1 MLNHAIIE
9 KFQST
14 SKNTLVSTFLV
25 ANVFVWYLTTFT
37 FLKDVARPEDLL
49 SIVSVNFFA
58 LVLSAI
64 ISTSFG
70 RFKQRLVFLKYWVL
84 AGVLLSLLF
93 AVINLADFTI
103 LLIVAG
109 VLGVYFGLGMPVCMG
124 YYTANTEPQ
133 NRAKFS
139 GIIILLMGLGYSI
152 LSSIGTA
159 QALITASTLSIW
171 LIIGLILLT
180 SLRLPE
186 KELAPKD
193 RVSYRSIISNKTF
206 LLYIVPWFMFS
217 LVNDLTQKMNSNY
230 FGSNQFPVFFGQNF
244 FLIENILAGVSAIVC
259 GVLADKSGRK
269 RLALIA
275 FALLGLGYASLTF
288 GGYLTA
294 WFYVCVD
301 GIAWGVFSMLF
312 ILTIWGDI
320 AQEKSSEK
328 YYVLG
333 VLPYLLSNITRTFFG
348 TDIAAVMG
356 GEKSV
361 FSFAA
366 IFLFIAILPLAYA
379 PETLSDKIIKN
390 IELNEYVANALKKTK
405 KENAKNKIN
414 TPKENLEEQQKTPDT
429 WDDDSPEAIEAKKM
443 AKKYY

>member
-152 LSSIGTA
+152 LSSIGTC
-159 QALITASTLSIW
+159 
-171 LIIGLILLT
+171 
-180 SLRLPE
+180 
-186 KELAPKD
+186 
-193 RVSYRSIISNKTF
+193 
-206 LLYIVPWFMFS
+206 LLYTS
-217 LVNDLTQKMNSNY
+217 D
-230 FGSNQFPVFFGQNF
+230 
-244 FLIENILAGVSAIVC
+244 A
-259 GVLADKSGRK
+259 AD
-269 RLALIA
+269 
-275 FALLGLGYASLTF
+275 
-288 GGYLTA
+288 
-294 WFYVCVD
+294 
-301 GIAWGVFSMLF
+301 
-312 ILTIWGDI
+312 
-320 AQEKSSEK
+320 E
-328 YYVLG
+328 
-333 VLPYLLSNITRTFFG
+333 
-348 TDIAAVMG
+348 
-356 GEKSV
+356 
-361 FSFAA
+361 
-366 IFLFIAILPLAYA
+366 
-379 PETLSDKIIKN
+379 
-390 IELNEYVANALKKTK
+390 
-405 KENAKNKIN
+405 
-414 TPKENLEEQQKTPDT
+414 
-429 WDDDSPEAIEAKKM
+429 
-443 AKKYY
+443 